1 MVQEVVAPDVVS
13 VTWAVAGMEAVVVV
27 AATSAVVVPAVVPA
41 VVAPAMVV
49 AVSMGILGPV
59 GKLWRS

>member
-1 MVQEVVAPDVVS
+1 MVQEVVAPVVS

-27 AATSAVVVPAVVPA
+27 AATSAVVVPAVV
-41 VVAPAMVV
+41 APEMVV

-59 GKLWRS
+59 GQLRRS

>member
-1 MVQEVVAPDVVS
+1 MVVAPVVS

-27 AATSAVVVPAVVPA
+27 AATSAVVVPAVV
-41 VVAPAMVV
+41 APEMVV

-59 GKLWRS
+59 GKLRRS

>member
-27 AATSAVVVPAVVPA
+27 AATSAVVVPAVV
-41 VVAPAMVV
+41 APEMVV

-59 GKLWRS
+59 GKLRRS

>member
-1 MVQEVVAPDVVS
+1 MVQEVVAPVVS

-27 AATSAVVVPAVVPA
+27 AATSAVVVPAVV
-41 VVAPAMVV
+41 APAMVV

-59 GKLWRS
+59 GKLRRS

>member
-1 MVQEVVAPDVVS
+1 MAASVVVAPVVS

-27 AATSAVVVPAVVPA
+27 AATSAVVAPAV
-41 VVAPAMVV
+41 VV

-59 GKLWRS
+59 GKLRRS

>member
-1 MVQEVVAPDVVS
+1 MVQEVVAPVVS

-59 GKLWRS
+59 GKLRRS

>member
-27 AATSAVVVPAVVPA
+27 AATSAVVVPAVV
-41 VVAPAMVV
+41 APEMVV

-59 GKLWRS
+59 GKLQRS

>member
-1 MVQEVVAPDVVS
+1 MVVAPVVS

-27 AATSAVVVPAVVPA
+27 AATSAVVVAA

-59 GKLWRS
+59 GKLRRS

>member
-1 MVQEVVAPDVVS
+1 MVVAPVVS

-27 AATSAVVVPAVVPA
+27 AATSAVVVPAVV
-41 VVAPAMVV
+41 APAMVV

-59 GKLWRS
+59 GKIRRS